1 MFLLVC
7 TESNGWFIP
16 TVIERRRR
24 RFASQEL
31 DAPTASNYCR
41 TKRRRNLCDSLFVWY
56 TWVSLAVVDGSLVR
70 CQSSVFSNDTC
81 TLSHSRQS
89 DRAAGFFPPP
99 TTTTKKERIRNLSNN
114 KRLTRVKSERNII
127 QLDLSF
133 LYFSRDNSLFTL
145 WCRYDR
151 LSR

>member
-16 TVIERRRR
+16 TVIERR

-99 TTTTKKERIRNLSNN
+99 PPTTTTKKERIRNLSNN
-114 KRLTRVKSERNII
+114 KRPTRVKSERKYHPTLSLFSLFLSR
-127 QLDLSF
+127 QLSF
-133 LYFSRDNSLFTL
+133 YSLM
-145 WCRYDR
+145 
-151 LSR
+151 